1 MPVTAELY
9 EHPKMEVTE
18 SGKNIFINFSIII
31 IKDYFSLVFVL
42 SDVLLCIE
50 LIYTVTLSSN
60 NHDPK
65 KSIVLKN
72 AEMRVTVNKDI
83 RN

>member
-1 MPVTAELY
+1 MRRSPNHV
-9 EHPKMEVTE
+9 
-18 SGKNIFINFSIII
+18 KNIFIDFSI

-42 SDVLLCIE
+42 SDVLLYIE
-50 LIYTVTLSSN
+50 LIYTVALPSN

-65 KSIVLKN
+65 KSAVLKN

>member
-1 MPVTAELY
+1 MPVTA
-9 EHPKMEVTE
+9 VTGILRWR
-18 SGKNIFINFSIII
+18 SPNHVKNIFIDFSI

-50 LIYTVTLSSN
+50 LIYTVALPSN

-65 KSIVLKN
+65 KSTVLKN
-72 AEMRVTVNKDI
+72 AEMRVTVNKDA